1 MRQLTRFGLARSHS
15 QQGVSDTHLCLQPLA
30 TGPVWTSLNLGTLPA
45 QTGHKRVAL
54 QNRGERMSGEGEILD
69 TNASAAFSRLAGS
82 WGARNYTPLNEYS
95 AIDSRNMIARH

>member
-1 MRQLTRFGLARSHS
+1 
-15 QQGVSDTHLCLQPLA
+15 
-30 TGPVWTSLNLGTLPA
+30 
-45 QTGHKRVAL
+45 
-54 QNRGERMSGEGEILD
+54 MSGEGEILD